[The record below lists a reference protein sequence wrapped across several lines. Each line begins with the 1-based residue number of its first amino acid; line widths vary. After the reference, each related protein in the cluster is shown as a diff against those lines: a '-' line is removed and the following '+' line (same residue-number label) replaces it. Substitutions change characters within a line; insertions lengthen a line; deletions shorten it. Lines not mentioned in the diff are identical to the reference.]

1 MVSSQSI
8 IGKNLKIGEFVV
20 IEDGVRI
27 IDNIIIKKFM
37 VEQFFIDAGLK
48 IRRKLKNRYIY
59 FYALEVCNDDI
70 PKTFEYNHV
79 RRIK

>member
-48 IRRKLKNRYIY
+48 IRRKLKKI
-59 FYALEVCNDDI
+59 DI
-70 PKTFEYNHV
+70 FFFMRWRCVMMIFLKLLNITM
-79 RRIK
+79 

>member
-20 IEDGVRI
+20 IKDGVRI

-48 IRRKLKNRYIY
+48 IRRKLKKI
-59 FYALEVCNDDI
+59 DI
-70 PKTFEYNHV
+70 FFFMRWRCVMMIFLKLLNITM
-79 RRIK
+79 

>member
-48 IRRKLKNRYIY
+48 IRRKLKKI
-59 FYALEVCNDDI
+59 DI
-70 PKTFEYNHV
+70 FFLCAGGV
-79 RRIK
+79 

>member
-37 VEQFFIDAGLK
+37 VEQFF
-48 IRRKLKNRYIY
+48 Y
-59 FYALEVCNDDI
+59 
-70 PKTFEYNHV
+70 
-79 RRIK
+79 

>member
-48 IRRKLKNRYIY
+48 IRRKLK
-59 FYALEVCNDDI
+59 
-70 PKTFEYNHV
+70 K
-79 RRIK
+79 